1 LHEPDTVEK
10 TVNNRELLINI
21 QNYNVITNTVLKKKL
36 FLRHNFEY
44 EKKMAKKKSTQDDN
58 LQELESALTKTE
70 QFIEDNQ
77 KNITYVVGIVVL
89 VVAAYLAFHKFY
101 KQPKEEEALT
111 QMFMAENYF
120 EKDSFNLAING
131 DGNYLGFLDIIDDY
145 GITKSA
151 NRAKYYTGISYLH
164 LGQYEDAIDYLKK
177 FKTDDLLLA
186 PVKAGAIGDAMLQLG
201 DNDGALKQYKKAYSE
216 TENELTTPVYKMK
229 AAKLM
234 ESMNELDEALKLYE
248 EIKKDYPQSTEG
260 TAADRYIARI
270 KIKIG

>member
-1 LHEPDTVEK
+1 
-10 TVNNRELLINI
+10 
-21 QNYNVITNTVLKKKL
+21 
-36 FLRHNFEY
+36 
-44 EKKMAKKKSTQDDN
+44 MAKKKSTKDDN

-77 KNITYVVGIVVL
+77 KAITYVIAAVIL
-89 VVAAYLAFHKFY
+89 VVGGYLAFHRFY
-101 KQPKEEEALT
+101 MQPKEKEALS

-145 GITKSA
+145 GMTKSA

-186 PVKAGAIGDAMLQLG
+186 PVKLGAIGDAMLQLG
-201 DNDGALKQYKKAYSE
+201 ENENALKQYKKAYAE

-229 AAKLM
+229 AAKLL
-234 ESMNELDEALKLYE
+234 ESMNKFDEALKLYE

-260 TAADRYIARI
+260 TTVDKYIARV
-270 KIKIG
+270 KIKKG

>member
-1 LHEPDTVEK
+1 
-10 TVNNRELLINI
+10 
-21 QNYNVITNTVLKKKL
+21 
-36 FLRHNFEY
+36 
-44 EKKMAKKKSTQDDN
+44 MANKKSTKDDN

-70 QFIEDNQ
+70 QYIEDNQ
-77 KNITYVVGIVVL
+77 KLITYIVGAVILVVGG
-89 VVAAYLAFHKFY
+89 YLAFHKFFM
-101 KQPKEEEALT
+101 QPKEKEALS

-151 NRAKYYTGISYLH
+151 NRAKYYAGISYLH
-164 LGQYEDAIDYLKK
+164 LGQYEEAIDYLKK

-186 PVKAGAIGDAMLQLG
+186 PVKMGAIGDAMLELG
-201 DNDGALKQYKKAYSE
+201 EKEDALKQYKKAYSE

-229 AAKLM
+229 AAKLL
-234 ESMNELDEALKLYE
+234 ESMDKFGEALKLYE

-260 TAADRYIARI
+260 TTVDKYIARV
-270 KIKIG
+270 KIKNG

>member
-1 LHEPDTVEK
+1 
-10 TVNNRELLINI
+10 
-21 QNYNVITNTVLKKKL
+21 
-36 FLRHNFEY
+36 
-44 EKKMAKKKSTQDDN
+44 MAKKKSTKDDN

-77 KNITYVVGIVVL
+77 KLITYVVGAVILIVG
-89 VVAAYLAFHKFY
+89 AYLAFHKFY
-101 KQPKEEEALT
+101 MQPKEKEALS

-145 GITKSA
+145 AMTKSA

-186 PVKAGAIGDAMLQLG
+186 PVKMGAMGDAMLELG
-201 DNDGALKQYKKAYSE
+201 EKEDALKQYKKAYAE
-216 TENELTTPVYKMK
+216 TDNELTTPVYKMK
-229 AAKLM
+229 AAKLL
-234 ESMNELDEALKLYE
+234 ESMDKFDEALKLYE

-260 TAADRYIARI
+260 TTVDKYIARV